1 MSRCQLPGNSRVR
14 YADDAYTPISTT
26 ATTPQPWPTLPSNM
40 FGGAT
45 TPPPAMPLSSQTGAS
60 SSSSSSSSGVD
71 YLRRL
76 ISTMPRF
83 DPADIPQVLNLVQ
96 QKKAEM
102 ASKGLVMTPQDMGQ
116 VLIDFQAQK
125 TAGAATNPASAGGY
139 PNSGFSSYSTGGG
152 STSGTSPAG
161 GTGTQTSGQFPSNM
175 FSGMSSTGGGS
186 TGATNPFATTGTGGQ
201 PAGQTGAGS
210 YGAQTGASHAGA
222 NSYGTLSGAGS
233 YGAQPSGSQTGT
245 NSYGTL
251 PGAGSYGTQPGA
263 GSPGMGG
270 GGGSGMTSSP
280 SWEALAAREALLKRG
295 NSNYIVPPTYN
306 PDVSGIL
313 ATSGKGS
320 MTIIRP
326 TPSPALVMQRLQRR
340 LQLQQQQQQRQR
352 LLQQRQQQLRLQQQQ
367 QWQRQQLL
375 SGMGRPAVTS
385 PYSMLQN
392 LRTAAGRQQLPN
404 MINMGGGTNPATAT
418 NPLAALLQPQNSAGN
433 NPLAALLQSQKPA
446 ASNPLTAFLQP
457 QKPTASDPLV
467 ALLSQNSAATSPI
480 SALLKPQNSAA
491 SDPLAS
497 LFNPSGATAA
507 TSTGGLDL
515 NNLINSVMPTSLN
528 TGGTAMKGM
537 GGRCCQKSCARNVRN
552 GFLRVILRIL

>member
-1 MSRCQLPGNSRVR
+1 MSRCQLPGNCRVL
-14 YADDAYTPISTT
+14 YADDTYTPISTT
-26 ATTPQPWPTLPSNM
+26 ATTPQPWPTLPSNT

-45 TPPPAMPLSSQTGAS
+45 TPPPAMPLSSQTGA
-60 SSSSSSSSGVD
+60 SSSGVD

-96 QKKAEM
+96 QKKSEM

-125 TAGAATNPASAGGY
+125 TAGAATNPASAG
-139 PNSGFSSYSTGGG
+139 SGFSSYSTGGG

-175 FSGMSSTGGGS
+175 FSGMSSTGGGN

-210 YGAQTGASHAGA
+210 YGAQPGGSQTGT
-222 NSYGTLSGAGS
+222 NSYGTFPGAGS
-233 YGAQPSGSQTGT
+233 YGAQPGGSQTGT

-251 PGAGSYGTQPGA
+251 PGAGSYGTQPGT

-270 GGGSGMTSSP
+270 GGMATSP
-280 SWEALAAREALLKRG
+280 SWEAMAAREALLKRG
-295 NSNYIVPPTYN
+295 NSNYVVPPTYN

-320 MTIIRP
+320 MTIVRP
-326 TPSPALVMQRLQRR
+326 TPSPALVMQQLQQR

-367 QWQRQQLL
+367 QWQRQRLM

-446 ASNPLTAFLQP
+446 ASNPLAAFLQP

-515 NNLINSVMPTSLN
+515 NNLINSVMPTSFN

-537 GGRCCQKSCARNVRN
+537 GGRCCQKSCARKVRN